1 MSIQSWTTPTEK
13 SMPRCLRRERGNPHW
28 KTLDSWVKLIG
39 TTILEQCSRP
49 HLPNLK
55 VMLGRMEFDGVL
67 VGTPN
72 YQIKFSTKF
81 SGYTV
86 CLDVT
91 LIHPLCR
98 TVSMYMYAAGNWPV
112 CSLWAR
118 IHVFGCH
125 CGVTTHPICLNTH
138 HIHPPGLLHCG
149 LCVGGDGLILCR
161 HTDLLVPE
169 YEYHSK
175 TMSMLTKNHAD

>member
-1 MSIQSWTTPTEK
+1 MSIQSWTTPPGK
-13 SMPRCLRRERGNPHW
+13 SMPRCLCRERGNPHW

-55 VMLGRMEFDGVL
+55 VILGRMEFDGVL
-67 VGTPN
+67 VGAPN

-98 TVSMYMYAAGNWPV
+98 TVSMCMYVSWQLAGLCIVGLHPCV
-112 CSLWAR
+112 RLSLWGNYTSNL
-118 IHVFGCH
+118 FEYTPQSSG
-125 CGVTTHPICLNTH
+125 
-138 HIHPPGLLHCG
+138 IHPPGLVHCG
-149 LCVGGDGLILCR
+149 LCVGGGGLILCTQTHR
-161 HTDLLVPE
+161 SVGPRIWI
-169 YEYHSK
+169 S
-175 TMSMLTKNHAD
+175 